1 MRLKDKVAIV
11 TGSASG
17 IGRAIAIGFAREG
30 ATVVA
35 ADINIA
41 GANDT
46 VSEIKAFGGK
56 GLAIETDVSRKE
68 QTDNMVKATSDQYG
82 QVDILV
88 TSAAVLEEIP
98 MLDITVEQWDNIID
112 VDLNG
117 VLYSA
122 QSAIKVMKE
131 QKYGR
136 VVIISSIAAY
146 RGRAGQQAYCA
157 AEGSLTGLTA
167 NLAVQMGEFGINVN
181 CIAPGIIDTDFVESL
196 KDKPEYREYRRSHTP
211 LRRIGKPEDIVGP
224 AIFLASSDS
233 DFITGETI
241 VVDGGIS
248 IYTNGY
254 GL

>member
-1 MRLKDKVAIV
+1 MRLRDKVAIV
-11 TGSASG
+11 TGGASG
-17 IGRAIAIGFAREG
+17 IGRAIAVGFAREG
-30 ATVVA
+30 AAVVV
-35 ADINIA
+35 ADINMM
-41 GANDT
+41 GAAET
-46 VSEIKAFGGK
+46 VSQLEAFGGR
-56 GLAIETDVSRKE
+56 GFAVETDVSSKE
-68 QTDNMVKATSDQYG
+68 QTDNMVKVAMDHFG
-82 QVDILV
+82 HVDILV
-88 TSAAVLEEIP
+88 TSAAVLEEVP
-98 MLDITVEQWDNIID
+98 VQDITVEQWDNIID
-112 VDLNG
+112 VTLNG

-131 QKYGR
+131 QGCGK
-136 VVIISSIAAY
+136 VVIISSIAAF

-157 AEGSLTGLTA
+157 AEGSLTGLAA
-167 NLAVQMGEFGINVN
+167 NLAVQMGEYGICVN
-181 CIAPGIIDTDFVESL
+181 SIAPGIIDTDFAESL
-196 KDKPEYREYRRSHTP
+196 KDNPEYREFRRAHTP